1 MWPQSDPAGKAG
13 SFNLPIVPS
22 PSVFKHFG
30 NPRAC
35 LPNRLDFKFT
45 AYHSSGFWQ
54 DFFLSLSFGL
64 LLCQLKIMNHYVMG
78 VSGNK
83 QFLDSS

>member
-22 PSVFKHFG
+22 PSVCKHFG

-35 LPNRLDFKFT
+35 LPNRPDFKFT
-45 AYHSSGFWQ
+45 AYHSGGFRQ
-54 DFFLSLSFGL
+54 DFFSFSELWSSPLSAEDNEPLCHGGL
-64 LLCQLKIMNHYVMG
+64 WE
-78 VSGNK
+78 
-83 QFLDSS
+83 

>member
-22 PSVFKHFG
+22 PSVCKHFG

-35 LPNRLDFKFT
+35 LPNRPDFKFT
-45 AYHSSGFWQ
+45 AYHSGGFRQ